1 MQCPKCGNTAIQP
14 GQKFCTK
21 CGQPLANP
29 APQSKTS
36 SDTCP
41 KCGVPV
47 TQSQKFCTKC
57 GQTLSQ
63 KTTQPVQQVE
73 SVPIQGVEIV
83 RGRAIWNIQKGEIG
97 RVIRESEFAS
107 MEGLEGI
114 IIQEGCTALVYVD
127 GLLVSTMQA
136 GCYTF
141 PVLSTTGSRPRFAST
156 TNKEDAEQVEQQS
169 QRGIFG
175 KITKWGRGVINF
187 LFGRKEGESDEQ
199 HRTRTIRTT
208 QRLNSIP
215 EPAVC
220 RVYIVSNRMLDLIFG
235 AQKDAE
241 GNISF
246 VPFAVSTPK
255 QEIKVAVSLRM
266 QVTNLQQFVT
276 NYLADSSLLTI
287 GNLVTMLTPTVESVT
302 KQMLRNYE
310 YQAEGL
316 PEAIVANLK
325 AKIKAAVNEKA
336 NGLEVVQVLDIT
348 DSSEDQERFR
358 KVEHEIF
365 ASEQELGFLGRTNE
379 FRNRLEQEQN
389 RRVIAEAINQQD
401 LRRELDKINQDN
413 LLDKAELE
421 EFVLLLESQKRIH
434 EAKTKADE
442 EAAMLDLMRCRLVKQ
457 DEIDA
462 LRNELQNKKESRENV
477 SEIMRVHNMHKINLE
492 KQIAE
497 FELSDK
503 KQEHE
508 FAQQLRQAQH
518 QGNIVEAQLAAKRMM
533 DSYQDERRAKDDDF
547 AFQHQQRQS
556 DWEFQ
561 QQQRQQLLEEQKE
574 QASHQRARTDKFDDM
589 DILERKARI
598 AQENMR
604 QMQEGN
610 LRAQQEQNRST
621 ETIHSMDVQ
630 EQINRDNIFAN
641 MSAEQIRAAQLSHLT
656 GDAQVA
662 MAQSYSSERE
672 NELLRQQQERAEAAR
687 KEDLDRME
695 RMFGTMG
702 QHMSAMGQSMAGMQ
716 QQRANEYRQDALNQQ
731 NRLDQTTATAMGV
744 SAAAAG
750 NIAAYN
756 QGAAA
761 PTQPSAPVNAPAGK
775 HCPACGAAV
784 PEGEMFCPEC
794 GQKL

>member
-1 MQCPKCGNTAIQP
+1 MQCPKCGNSAIQS

-21 CGQPLANP
+21 CGQPLDNLAS
-29 APQSKTS
+29 QSDTS
-36 SDTCP
+36 SETCP
-41 KCGVPV
+41 QCGSPIK
-47 TQSQKFCTKC
+47 QGQKFCTKC
-57 GQTLSQ
+57 GQNLSSN
-63 KTTQPVQQVE
+63 KSHPVQQVE
-73 SVPIQGVEIV
+73 SDSIQGVEIV

-97 RVIRESEFAS
+97 RLIRESEFVN
-107 MEGLEGI
+107 MDGLQGI
-114 IIQEGCTALVYVD
+114 VIQEGCTALVYVD
-127 GLLVSTMQA
+127 GLLVGTMQA

-141 PVLSTTGSRPRFAST
+141 PVLSKISKQAHSAST
-156 TNKEDAEQVEQQS
+156 TSIEDAERIERLS

-175 KITKWGRGVINF
+175 KITKWGHGVINF
-187 LFGRKEGESDEQ
+187 LFGRKQGESDEQ
-199 HRTRTIRTT
+199 HRTRTYRTT
-208 QRLNSIP
+208 QKLDSIS
-215 EPAVC
+215 EPTIC
-220 RVYIVSNRMLDLIFG
+220 RVYIISNRMIDLIFG
-235 AQKDAE
+235 ARKDTE

-255 QEIKVAVSLRM
+255 QEIKIAVSLRM
-266 QVTNLQQFVT
+266 QVTNLQQLIT
-276 NYLADSSLLTI
+276 NYLADSTQLTI
-287 GNLVTMLTPTVESVT
+287 ANLVAILTPTVESVT
-302 KQMLRNYE
+302 RQMLRNYD

-316 PEAIVANLK
+316 HESVVSNLK
-325 AKIKAAVNEKA
+325 TKIEAAVNEKV

-348 DSSEDQERFR
+348 DSGEDQERFR

-389 RRVIAEAINQQD
+389 RRIIAEAINKQD

-421 EFVLLLESQKRIH
+421 DFVALLESQKRIR
-434 EAKTKADE
+434 EAKTKVEE
-442 EAAMLDLMRCRLVKQ
+442 EAAMLDLMHCRLIKQ

-462 LRNELQNKKESRENV
+462 LKNELQNKKESRENV
-477 SEIMRVHNMHKINLE
+477 LEIMRVHNLHKLTLE
-492 KQIAE
+492 KQISE
-497 FELSDK
+497 FELSNN

-508 FAQQLRQAQH
+508 LALQLRQAQH

-533 DSYQDERRAKDDDF
+533 DAYQDERRAKDEDF
-547 AFQHQQRQS
+547 TFQHQQRQS
-556 DWEFQ
+556 ELDYQ
-561 QQQRQQLLEEQKE
+561 QKQRLQLLEEQKE

-662 MAQSYSSERE
+662 MAQSYSSEKE

-695 RMFGTMG
+695 RMFGMMG
-702 QHMSAMGQSMAGMQ
+702 QHMSSVGQSMAGMQ
-716 QQRANEYRQDALNQQ
+716 QQRANEYHQDAVRQQ
-731 NRLDQTTATAMGV
+731 NRLDQTTAIAMGV

-756 QGAAA
+756 QN
-761 PTQPSAPVNAPAGK
+761 PTSQTSGPINVTKEK
-775 HCPACGAAV
+775 HCPSCGAIV

>member
-21 CGQPLANP
+21 CGQPLGKLVSK
-29 APQSKTS
+29 SKTS
-36 SDTCP
+36 SETCP
-41 KCGVPV
+41 KCGAPV
-47 TQSQKFCTKC
+47 NPGQKFCTKC
-57 GQTLSQ
+57 GQNLLQ
-63 KTTQPVQQVE
+63 ANTQPVLQEE
-73 SVPIQGVEIV
+73 SEPIQGVEIV
-83 RGRAIWNIQKGEIG
+83 RGKAIWNIQKGEIG

-107 MEGLEGI
+107 MEGMEGI

-141 PVLSTTGSRPRFAST
+141 PVLSARGSRPQSASSM
-156 TNKEDAEQVEQQS
+156 NEENAEQVEYLS
-169 QRGIFG
+169 QRGVFD

-199 HRTRTIRTT
+199 HRTRTGRTT
-208 QRLNSIP
+208 QKLNSIS

-220 RVYIVSNRMLDLIFG
+220 RVYLVSNRMLDFIFG
-235 AQKDAE
+235 AQRDAE

-255 QEIKVAVSLRM
+255 QEIKIAVSLRM
-266 QVTNLQQFVT
+266 QVTNLQQLVT
-276 NYLADSSLLTI
+276 NYLADSTLLTI
-287 GNLVTMLTPTVESVT
+287 GNFVTMLTPTVESVT

-310 YQAEGL
+310 YMAQGL

-325 AKIKAAVNEKA
+325 AKIQAAVNEKV

-348 DSSEDQERFR
+348 DSGEDQERFR
-358 KVEHEIF
+358 KIEHEIF

-421 EFVLLLESQKRIH
+421 EFVLLLESQKRIR
-434 EAKTKADE
+434 EAKTKAEE
-442 EAAMLDLMRCRLVKQ
+442 EAAMLDLMHCRLVKQ

-462 LRNELQNKKESRENV
+462 LRNELQNNKESRENV
-477 SEIMRVHNMHKINLE
+477 SEIMRVHNMHKLDLE

-497 FELSDK
+497 FELSDR

-508 FAQQLRQAQH
+508 LAQQLRHAQY

-533 DSYQDERRAKDDDF
+533 DDYQDERRAKDGDF
-547 AFQHQQRQS
+547 A
-556 DWEFQ
+556 FQ

-574 QASHQRARTDKFDDM
+574 QAIHQRARTDKFDDM

-621 ETIHSMDVQ
+621 ETLHSMDVQ
-630 EQINRDNIFAN
+630 EQINRDNMFAN

-662 MAQSYSSERE
+662 MAQSYSTEKE

-716 QQRANEYRQDALNQQ
+716 QQRANEYRQDALHQQ
-731 NRLDQTTATAMGV
+731 SRLDQTTTAAMGV

-756 QGAAA
+756 HGTAT
-761 PTQPSAPVNAPAGK
+761 PTQPSAPVNAPTGK
-775 HCPACGAAV
+775 HCPACGAVV